1 MRRDPLTEIRLL
13 HCVLKRVCACVLAW
27 VCVCVQWKLYIRVRV
42 RDGSRDLSVSVLE
55 AYSLSLSAV
64 AAAAGDRLPVIVAP
78 VDKYTTT
85 ERVHRPDERIRVN

>member
-1 MRRDPLTEIRLL
+1 MEAVYTSARPWWLEGPIRL
-13 HCVLKRVCACVLAW
+13 RAW
-27 VCVCVQWKLYIRVRV
+27 ILF
-42 RDGSRDLSVSVLE
+42 
-55 AYSLSLSAV
+55 SLSAAAV